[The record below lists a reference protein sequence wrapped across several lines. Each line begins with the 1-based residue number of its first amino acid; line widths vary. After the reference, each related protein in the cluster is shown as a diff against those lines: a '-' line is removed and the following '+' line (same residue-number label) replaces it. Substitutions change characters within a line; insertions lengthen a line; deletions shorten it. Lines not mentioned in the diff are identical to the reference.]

1 MFSLK
6 AFAGDIPESIMLG
19 EQQALFIGEIVA
31 ENEDTYTLS
40 PLDILMGEVEKDINV
55 EKFNYYGTTDS
66 PKIGDYL
73 VVVLIEDN
81 KINDTWVFKA
91 TTSDYRTLRLVS
103 EKHNMV
109 KRYEQYINEGSY
121 QKAQRDLDNKDTF
134 IEKGLTESEDN
145 IVQVSNTPIFNSSN
159 FAILGFSV
167 ILLAVLIYVYVL
179 RKTR

>member
-40 PLDILMGEVEKDINV
+40 SLDILMGEVEKDINV

-109 KRYEQYINEGSY
+109 KRYEKYINEGSY
-121 QKAQRDLDNKDTF
+121 QKAQIDLDNKDTF
-134 IEKGLTESEDN
+134 IDKGRDESVDSL
-145 IVQVSNTPIFNSSN
+145 VQSINTPVYNTRKI
-159 FAILGFSV
+159 AILGFSGL
-167 ILLAVLIYVYVL
+167 LLAVLTYVYVL